1 MHLLTYA
8 LFSTTKIKA
17 AAMNQSSLKAKVTDA
32 VRKARGYYK
41 VARFDSVSMT
51 WKDGRCAYD
60 SHKLAVDS
68 IKKPGRYRLSL
79 VDSEGRHDL
88 EPFTHG

>member
-1 MHLLTYA
+1 MQK
-8 LFSTTKIKA
+8 SK
-17 AAMNQSSLKAKVTDA
+17 SLKSKVTDA

-51 WKDGRCAYD
+51 WRDGRLAFD
-60 SHKLAVDS
+60 SHQNAIDS
-68 IKKPGRYRLSL
+68 IKKSGRYRLSL

-88 EPFTHG
+88 EPFVHG